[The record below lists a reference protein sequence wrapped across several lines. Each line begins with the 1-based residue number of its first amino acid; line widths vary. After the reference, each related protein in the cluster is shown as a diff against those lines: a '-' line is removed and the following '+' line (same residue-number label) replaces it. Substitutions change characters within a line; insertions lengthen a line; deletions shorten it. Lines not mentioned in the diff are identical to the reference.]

1 MYSGGDGSAGNPYQI
16 ANATDLNDVREN
28 LSAYFIQTANI
39 SLATVAD
46 WTPIG
51 ASGTE
56 FVGHYDGQ
64 YYAITD
70 YASTQG
76 GLFGYTETGATFD
89 NIRLSGA
96 SYTLANSSFHGG
108 LINKIRNATITDCVS
123 DVDVT
128 TYGQT
133 AGSFAG
139 AIYSGSLSK
148 CIGKG
153 NVVSK
158 GSLGGFAGVID
169 GATAIIAD
177 CYSTG
182 SVEILLNDYI
192 GGFTSQIVS
201 ATVSN
206 CYSIGAVT
214 GTAKNLGG
222 FCGKKWSGTTSY
234 NFYDSTTSGKSDTI
248 GATPKTT
255 AQMQEQTT
263 FTGWDFTSTWLIDTV
278 YNNSYPNLFW
288 YFNTFLAVPT
298 NLRSYERTTVSI
310 GIIWT
315 ASVSAVGYK
324 IYVDDVYNGTTTDAH
339 YSITGL
345 TPDTTYSIQVLAY
358 NTQTESEKSSAVSIT
373 TVDNEN
379 RWGAMGTILLSEAK
393 NRILKTMNEYS
404 ISGEVISSTDE
415 NALDYLLR
423 MNSLIDMHQRKIATT
438 YKKISKCL
446 RFTQYPLTNLTG
458 VTGIQRF
465 EGTTLYYEG
474 GTGVKSYCVQVD
486 GSCTITIEQSVDGT
500 TYTTLESQA
509 VTITT
514 FGQFETVRSNVTPTT
529 DYYVR
534 MKISGTYDFN
544 IASVALY
551 GATYPTDSDI
561 PVYDDYIEKT
571 LPTDFYNI
579 DYIVVGDNGN
589 YKPLDDYRQENRT
602 TLLIPFATTGEVRVY
617 YWAYP
622 TKIDDDTPDTT
633 ILDTSDEAIDA
644 VICGVAMDLV
654 DDEKS
659 DLYQYA

>member
-139 AIYSGSLSK
+139 AIYSSSLSK

-222 FCGKKWSGTTSY
+222 FCGKKYSGTTTN
-234 NFYDSTTSGKSDTI
+234 NFYDSQVSGKSDTK

-255 AQMQEQTT
+255 AQLKTQST
-263 FTGWDFTSTWLIDTV
+263 FTDWDFATPIWLMDTV
-278 YNNSYPNLFW
+278 NLAGYPNLKW
-288 YFNTFLAVPT
+288 YYDLLPAAPPTPADLTNTVLTKSEATFTWSA
-298 NLRSYERTTVSI
+298 SA
-310 GIIWT
+310 T
-315 ASVSAVGYK
+315 ATGYK
-324 IYVDDVYNGTTTDAH
+324 LYQDDVEI
-339 YSITGL
+339 YSGANLTYQATGL
-345 TPDTTYSIQVLAY
+345 TPNTAY
-358 NTQTESEKSSAVSIT
+358 AFKVSATNAVGESAKSSAVNIT
-373 TVDNEN
+373 T
-379 RWGAMGTILLSEAK
+379 LK
-393 NRILKTMNEYS
+393 NS
-404 ISGEVISSTDE
+404 SGSSKMR
-415 NALDYLLR
+415 L
-423 MNSLIDMHQRKIATT
+423 
-438 YKKISKCL
+438 
-446 RFTQYPLTNLTG
+446 NLG
-458 VTGIQRF
+458 LG
-465 EGTTLYYEG
+465 L
-474 GTGVKSYCVQVD
+474 
-486 GSCTITIEQSVDGT
+486 
-500 TYTTLESQA
+500 
-509 VTITT
+509 
-514 FGQFETVRSNVTPTT
+514 
-529 DYYVR
+529 
-534 MKISGTYDFN
+534 
-544 IASVALY
+544 
-551 GATYPTDSDI
+551 
-561 PVYDDYIEKT
+561 
-571 LPTDFYNI
+571 
-579 DYIVVGDNGN
+579 
-589 YKPLDDYRQENRT
+589 
-602 TLLIPFATTGEVRVY
+602 
-617 YWAYP
+617 
-622 TKIDDDTPDTT
+622 
-633 ILDTSDEAIDA
+633 
-644 VICGVAMDLV
+644 
-654 DDEKS
+654 
-659 DLYQYA
+659 